1 MSNTNVEAKEVKRSK
16 KVWKKRRNPLGIV
29 ALIAVAIIFIF
40 PFIWAL
46 GISLLKESR
55 FVYDYTKFLRPPF
68 AWENY
73 VIVFKEANFIRYTWN
88 TLLIVGLGLIGNL
101 ASNSFIAFGFSR
113 YQTKGLGAL
122 FMVGLCTMFLPGTVM
137 AIPMYVIWNEL
148 GFIDTYVPLILPAYF
163 GGIMNIF
170 FIRQAF
176 MSLPSALY
184 EAALI
189 DGAHPFRI
197 YATIYIPLAKPILAT
212 LALRGF
218 MGGWSDLF
226 GPLIYINSPEKN
238 TISLGLRYVSQ
249 KYADKGNIVMA
260 AAIIAIVPVLV
271 LYAFVQKT
279 FVEGMASAAIK
290 G

>member
-1 MSNTNVEAKEVKRSK
+1 MSNTEVKRTK
-16 KVWKKRRNPLGIV
+16 KVWKRRRNPLGII

-40 PFIWAL
+40 PFLWAL

-55 FVYDYTKFLRPPF
+55 FVYDYTKFLKPPF

-73 VIVFKEANFIRYTWN
+73 IIVFKEANFIRYTWN
-88 TLLIVGLGLIGNL
+88 TLVIVGLGLIGTL
-101 ASNSFIAFGFSR
+101 LSNSFIAFGFAR
-113 YQTKGLGAL
+113 YQTKGLNTL
-122 FMVGLCTMFLPGTVM
+122 FMLGLCTMFLPGTVM
-137 AIPMYVIWNEL
+137 AIPMYVIWNKL
-148 GFIDTYVPLILPAYF
+148 GFIDTYVPLILPSYF
-163 GGIMNIF
+163 GAIMSVF

-176 MSLPSALY
+176 MSLPGALY

-189 DGAHPFRI
+189 DGAHPLRI
-197 YATIYIPLAKPILAT
+197 YATIYVPLAKPILAT

-226 GPLIYINSPEKN
+226 NPLIYINSPEKN

-249 KYADKGNIVMA
+249 KYADMGNIVMA